1 MATTLSDL
9 SNAQLADEITTWA
22 GRVAA
27 GEAHLLELIAEYDAR
42 EAWGG
47 PGLLSCAHWLSGR
60 LGINLNAAREKV
72 RVARRLRELPLLAAA
87 FAEGRLSWSQ
97 VRAITRI
104 SGLLKEEDWIIY
116 ARAMSGQQLER
127 LVQAVN
133 SATREEREAA
143 DPELAAWQRRP
154 RIRRTGDGL
163 AYVTFVL
170 DEEILPVVLAGME
183 RVAAEIREER
193 QQELDS
199 AVEDVPVPR
208 FRPAEPAVRDWGAV
222 TPEERA

>member
-9 SNAQLADEITTWA
+9 SNDQLSDQIAVWS

-27 GEAHLLELIAEYDAR
+27 GEARLLELIAEYDAR

-47 PGLLSCAHWLSGR
+47 PGMLSCAHWLSWR

-72 RVARRLRELPLLAAA
+72 RVARRLRTLPKLAAA
-87 FAEGRLSWSQ
+87 FAAGTLSWSQ
-97 VRAITRI
+97 VRAITRVNN
-104 SGLLKEEDWIIY
+104 LFEEDDWIGY
-116 ARAMSGQQLER
+116 ARCMSGQQLER

-143 DPELAAWQRRP
+143 DPELAAWQRKP

-163 AYVTFVL
+163 VYITFVV
-170 DEEILPVVLAGME
+170 DEEVAPVVLAGLE
-183 RVAAEIREER
+183 RVAERIREER
-193 QQELDS
+193 LQDVDS

-208 FRPAEPAVRDWGAV
+208 V
-222 TPEERA
+222 